1 MEHLLALLPAL
12 VCPIAMGLM
21 MWMMMRG
28 STSQAKNTQ
37 GGPEQALGVDRLADT
52 PDRKRRLELLRA
64 HVDELKAQ
72 EALLAA
78 QIKEGSVAHVAEEQP
93 HPVETTQPEHGALSP
108 ARAA

>member
-1 MEHLLALLPAL
+1 MEQLLALLPAL

-28 STSQAKNTQ
+28 NTSHARNSQEM
-37 GGPEQALGVDRLADT
+37 PEQTVKVNGLADT
-52 PDRKRRLELLRA
+52 ADRKRRLELLRA

-78 QIKEGSVAHVAEEQP
+78 ELDEGSVEHISEDRP
-93 HPVETTQPEHGALSP
+93 HPAQATQPEHAAFS
-108 ARAA
+108 ATRAV